1 MTDKLKT
8 LDDWLSH
15 LEALH
20 ATPIDMGLD
29 RVRRVRDA
37 MGLAPTFPVITV
49 GGTNGK
55 GSVCAMLS
63 TMLVRAGY
71 KVGTYTSPHI
81 MRYNERVAIDLEPA
95 SDEAIVD
102 SFATIDAARGD
113 TTLTYFEF
121 GTLSAMKAF
130 CDARVDVAI
139 LEVGLGGR
147 LDAVNVFEPDV
158 SVVVSVDIDHQS
170 YLGDT
175 REAIGFEKAGIFR
188 ANKPA
193 ICADPNPPA
202 SLVDHAR
209 AIGADLKCI
218 GSDFGFTR
226 MDNQWSFWMDGH
238 HRHSLP
244 FPALR
249 GAYQLSNASAALA
262 ALDCLKQRLPVGQGA
277 VKRGLLEVD
286 WPGRFQVLPGR
297 PQVVLDVGHNPHAVR
312 AMVDSLRRLPF
323 AQNRVAVFSMLSDK
337 DVDAV
342 VELARDD
349 FDVWYVG
356 GLDMPRGQTGEAIAA
371 RLAEHGIA
379 KVKVFDT
386 VETAW
391 AAALS
396 GAGEND
402 RLTVFG
408 SFHTVAAVLAAR
420 QAAR

>member
-1 MTDKLKT
+1 MKT

>member
-1 MTDKLKT
+1 MTDTLKT

-20 ATPIDMGLD
+20 VSAIDMGLA
-29 RVRRVRDA
+29 RVARVRDA
-37 MGLAPTFPVITV
+37 MALAPTFPVITV

-81 MRYNERVAIDLEPA
+81 SRYNERVAIDLAPA
-95 SDEAIVD
+95 SDEAIVE
-102 SFATIDAARGD
+102 SFAAIEAARGD

-121 GTLSAMKAF
+121 GTLAAMKAF
-130 CDARVDVAI
+130 VDAGVDVAI
-139 LEVGLGGR
+139 MEVGLGGR

-158 SVVVSVDIDHQS
+158 AVVVSVDIDHQA

-188 ANKPA
+188 AGKPA
-193 ICADPNPPA
+193 ICADPNPPH
-202 SLVDHAR
+202 SLIEHAR
-209 AIGADLKCI
+209 AIGAELKCI
-218 GSDFGFTR
+218 GADFGYTR
-226 MDNQWSFWMDGH
+226 LEQQWSFWIGEQ

-262 ALDCLKQRLPVGQGA
+262 ALDCLKMRLPVGQGA
-277 VKRGLLEVD
+277 VKQGLLEVD

-323 AQNRVAVFSMLSDK
+323 AQNRIAVFSMLSDK

-342 VELARDD
+342 LELAKGD

-356 GLDMPRGQTGEAIAA
+356 GLDMPRGQSGAAIAA

-379 KVKVFDT
+379 DVKVYDD
-386 VETAW
+386 VASAW
-391 AAALS
+391 RAALS
-396 GAGEND
+396 VAGEND

-408 SFHTVAAVLAAR
+408 SFHTVAAVLEAREAAR
-420 QAAR
+420 